1 MRITAIL
8 FLLFLSS
15 CSLMK
20 PMVTQ
25 VKPWERDVLA
35 RENMQVN
42 SDELFQLMDEQIYYS
57 KEASHGGLGV
67 GGGGCG
73 CN

>member
-1 MRITAIL
+1 MRFFIL
-8 FLLFLSS
+8 LLSFFLAS
-15 CSLMK
+15 CSLIT
-20 PMVTQ
+20 P

-35 RENMQVN
+35 RENMQLN
-42 SDELFQLMDEQIYYS
+42 ADELVLLMDEQIYYS
-57 KEASHGGLGV
+57 KEASHGGRGV

>member
-1 MRITAIL
+1 MRIIVLIA
-8 FLLFLSS
+8 FLLALSA
-15 CSLMK
+15 CSF
-20 PMVTQ
+20 TA

-35 RENMQVN
+35 RDNMQL
-42 SDELFQLMDEQIYYS
+42 DADALIELMDEQIYYS
-57 KEASHGGLGV
+57 KEAAHGGQGV